1 MATVTTSRAPI
12 APPIGETS
20 LLATL
25 ARNLRRQIGGGL
37 LADLASARADPVE
50 ILEDTMPKL
59 IAARSALWSA
69 NAAGLDPDTTCDV
82 GDSGSAM
89 SAAQLLD
96 PIEKLESAEAQVR
109 ELLALVDAPLAS

>member
-1 MATVTTSRAPI
+1 M

-25 ARNLRRQIGGGL
+25 ARNLRRQIGGL

-59 IAARSALWSA
+59 IAARSALWTA
-69 NAAGLDPDTTCDV
+69 NAAGLDPDTTYDV
-82 GDSGSAM
+82 GDSDSAM